1 MKIHRTFEVF
11 LYGLTLLV
19 YAFGLVF
26 ARKEG
31 AFSLSFLFFA
41 IVVFLWQYS
50 MYRKIQAADKQRTFS
65 IFDLVLCMVFDCS
78 ILPVMIPSSIWQFD
92 SIFQGLFLTFLL
104 LYANHAFS
112 KQKDI

>member
-31 AFSLSFLFFA
+31 AFSLSFLF
-41 IVVFLWQYS
+41 IVSHFEFITNCTNLQVAKRFLFNNCESVYE
-50 MYRKIQAADKQRTFS
+50 MKKAE
-65 IFDLVLCMVFDCS
+65 
-78 ILPVMIPSSIWQFD
+78 
-92 SIFQGLFLTFLL
+92 
-104 LYANHAFS
+104 
-112 KQKDI
+112 